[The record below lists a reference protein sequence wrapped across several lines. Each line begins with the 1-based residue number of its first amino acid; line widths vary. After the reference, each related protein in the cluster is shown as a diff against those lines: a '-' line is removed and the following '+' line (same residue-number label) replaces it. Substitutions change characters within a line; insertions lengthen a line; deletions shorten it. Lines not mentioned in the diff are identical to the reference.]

1 MLIFDQSVYFL
12 LNMKYLRLQFMR
24 DEVGANEMHSLF
36 SCEFNILYE
45 FDLALLIK

>member
-24 DEVGANEMHSLF
+24 VGANEVHYLF